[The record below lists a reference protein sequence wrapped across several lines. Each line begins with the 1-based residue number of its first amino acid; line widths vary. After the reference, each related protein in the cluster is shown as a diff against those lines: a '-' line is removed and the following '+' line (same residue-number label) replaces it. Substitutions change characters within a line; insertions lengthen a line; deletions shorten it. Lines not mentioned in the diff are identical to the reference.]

1 MWCFRLFFLVLPNV
15 FMPSMQC
22 AAGLGQ
28 PSVGQPSVEQLSP
41 QGWLWYKDPSPELL
55 RAQEKKIQTASENA
69 SQDDPKKVKDPKG
82 PYQEK
87 LTQLRET
94 FEEAMAKSILVPTLQ
109 NVARTKQL
117 HDQLIKGSE
126 KFSELWT
133 ISALTETRGHEAST
147 NLNPLNR
154 RIYEQQKTQ
163 HLEQKLKKLSKDF
176 GLFFVFKMDC
186 PYCHQFVPLVVEFA
200 EKFGFELK
208 GISKEG
214 GLLLGLQNTSK
225 DNGILSLINPE
236 GVYPALFLANPNTL
250 EVIPIAWGMVSY
262 TELLQNIETVL
273 PLLEHGHVQ

>member
-1 MWCFRLFFLVLPNV
+1 MWCFRFFLLLMPTMVV
-15 FMPSMQC
+15 PSMC
-22 AAGLGQ
+22 AAGLA
-28 PSVGQPSVEQLSP
+28 SVEQLP
-41 QGWLWYKDPSPELL
+41 QGWLWYKDPSPEVLKK
-55 RAQEKKIQTASENA
+55 QSEKKPKGAS
-69 SQDDPKKVKDPKG
+69 SKKDKGPKG

-87 LTQLRET
+87 LAKIREN
-94 FEEAMAKSILVPTLQ
+94 FEEAMAQSILVPTLQ

-147 NLNPLNR
+147 NLNPVHRKL
-154 RIYEQQKTQ
+154 YEQQKAQT
-163 HLEQKLKKLSKDF
+163 LEKKLKQISKNF

-186 PYCHQFVPLVVEFA
+186 PYCHQFAPLVVEFA

-214 GLLLGLQNTSK
+214 GSLPGLQNTSK

-236 GVYPALFLANPNTL
+236 GVYPALFLANPKTL

-262 TELLQNIETVL
+262 TELLQNIETIL
-273 PLLEHGHVQ
+273 PLLENRHVQ